1 MVNDSAVALV
11 TGSSSGLGAGI
22 ARRLHAEGYQ
32 VVITSRASVDSGT
45 ELAAEL
51 EGGYIQAD
59 VGREDAAQRLVD
71 ETIARFGRLDV
82 LVNNAG
88 TTRFIP
94 HADLRSVTRE
104 VWEEILAVNLLAP
117 FMLVRAAE
125 SELRRR
131 AGCVVNVS
139 SVAGGRPVGSSIPYA
154 VSKAAL
160 NHLTSL
166 LAKALGPE
174 IRVNAVAPGLIATPW
189 TSELGDL
196 QRQIT
201 ARTALGRVGTPEEIA
216 EVVATLV
223 RATYLTGQVVTVD
236 GGASLV
242 AWD

>member
-1 MVNDSAVALV
+1 M
-11 TGSSSGLGAGI
+11 
-22 ARRLHAEGYQ
+22 
-32 VVITSRASVDSGT
+32 ITSRASVDSGT

-131 AGCVVNVS
+131 TGCVVNVS